1 MDTNKFND
9 TFEGNTP
16 HVAFIVFWYLHF
28 DGVYKVK
35 SISSHERWFGK
46 CLKLMTRENMYLLQ
60 QDVAASVYVVN
71 INDKHTL
78 FLFSCFPS
86 P

>member
-16 HVAFIVFWYLHF
+16 HVAFIVFWYLHS

-35 SISSHERWFGK
+35 SYQVMKDDLGNVW
-46 CLKLMTRENMYLLQ
+46 N
-60 QDVAASVYVVN
+60 
-71 INDKHTL
+71 
-78 FLFSCFPS
+78 
-86 P
+86 